1 MKIISAF
8 IFASVK
14 SDEEELDRETK
25 QYYRNQGRVL
35 LYNKIFYCH
44 KLSKKGVKLSKG
56 YSPYNQQYYPGRNI
70 PQYPINNYNQFR

>member
-14 SDEEELDRETK
+14 SDEGELDRETK

-35 LYNKIFYCH
+35 NIFYCH
-44 KLSKKGVKLSKG
+44 KFSKKGVKLSKG
-56 YSPYNQQYYPGRNI
+56 YSPYNQQYYPGRNV
-70 PQYPINNYNQFR
+70 PHYPINNYNQFR